1 MIYNGNKTTSYN
13 DFTDMPKVPINI
25 VKKIAK
31 DNSPDAENL
40 WKILRYDEM
49 DALSKTNLTYQE
61 KMALVWTPDKVDTS
75 EENLFRVFLKPLI
88 PSALDESVEQTQ
100 LRISRY
106 MTKSIDR
113 NDSLIVYQFLYTT
126 SELMSMVLDED
137 EDLVER
143 TDLIERYLLSLL
155 NGCDLGVGVIEFVPR
170 LSGIIQSTQ
179 NVNNSKS
186 LYGRSLYMVLRYLN
200 PAMGGGTCG

>member
-61 KMALVWTPDKVDTS
+61 KMALVWTPDKVDT
-75 EENLFRVFLKPLI
+75 
-88 PSALDESVEQTQ
+88 
-100 LRISRY
+100 
-106 MTKSIDR
+106 
-113 NDSLIVYQFLYTT
+113 
-126 SELMSMVLDED
+126 
-137 EDLVER
+137 
-143 TDLIERYLLSLL
+143 
-155 NGCDLGVGVIEFVPR
+155 
-170 LSGIIQSTQ
+170 
-179 NVNNSKS
+179 
-186 LYGRSLYMVLRYLN
+186 
-200 PAMGGGTCG
+200 